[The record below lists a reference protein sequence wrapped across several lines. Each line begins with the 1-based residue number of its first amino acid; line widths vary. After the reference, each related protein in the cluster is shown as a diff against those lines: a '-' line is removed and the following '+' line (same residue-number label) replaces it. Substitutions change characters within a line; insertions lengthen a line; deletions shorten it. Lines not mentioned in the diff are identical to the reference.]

1 MPEAIV
7 RTATTTFS
15 LIEGDQLQNLEDLTV
30 NGKPILPVKGWSSQ
44 KLVAR
49 VFKECS
55 NRLDKA
61 GKPFKLSR
69 SRKSITHTDPY
80 GHSVK
85 VTGPQMEEYLDS
97 FFQYVEVVH
106 STPPQSPNSLKLT
119 GGNQQY
125 LRLLDKLPAFVNAL
139 LAQGRFVQPEMLTG
153 MEFID

>member
-15 LIEGDQLQNLEDLTV
+15 SIEGEQLENLDDLTV
-30 NGKPILPVKGWSSQ
+30 NGKPILPVKSWSSQ

-49 VFKECS
+49 VFKEYS

-69 SRKSITHTDPY
+69 ALRSLMHTDPY
-80 GHSVK
+80 GHSVRIN
-85 VTGPQMEEYLDS
+85 GPQMEEYLDS
-97 FFQYVEVVH
+97 FVQYVEVVH
-106 STPPQSPNSLKLT
+106 SAPPQSPHSGKLT

-139 LAQGRFVQPEMLTG
+139 LAQGRFVQPEMLIG